1 VKDNDLP
8 EASENLEALV
18 AQALVRRGELMPT
31 TSEEVA
37 QLEQGG
43 IAFEGE
49 LPLAL
54 REYNPTTKQPSSRA
68 AGRLPQASPRR
79 AWGAMAA
86 TFVAGAAVAATALLL
101 LRPRPPVQASSEPAG
116 VATTASPAAPDQAP
130 VLVIPPLSRC
140 GKDCCAGADCETAKS
155 DLTSCPTG
163 RTCVGCQDFSGR
175 DSAYRLRLGNF
186 RSSDSV
192 DPKSLEALDVC
203 VRTGGSPWSCEPAYQ
218 DAVARPMGRL
228 LTTISRAED
237 LISSVEIELRLRGAS
252 KAYGAWR
259 SGIKL
264 GPNVMCKG
272 LGVVLEDDSGRD
284 LGGLS
289 VFLEDVFYV
298 ELARAASAEELLQKK
313 RSIQFADLEAT
324 VIATT
329 ANDEQRYVLAL
340 GPFDRELAERVQLEM
355 AANSLG
361 ASVTLGADYRL
372 GRL

>member
-1 VKDNDLP
+1 
-8 EASENLEALV
+8 
-18 AQALVRRGELMPT
+18 
-31 TSEEVA
+31 
-37 QLEQGG
+37 
-43 IAFEGE
+43 
-49 LPLAL
+49 
-54 REYNPTTKQPSSRA
+54 
-68 AGRLPQASPRR
+68 
-79 AWGAMAA
+79 
-86 TFVAGAAVAATALLL
+86 
-101 LRPRPPVQASSEPAG
+101 
-116 VATTASPAAPDQAP
+116 
-130 VLVIPPLSRC
+130 
-140 GKDCCAGADCETAKS
+140 
-155 DLTSCPTG
+155 
-163 RTCVGCQDFSGR
+163 
-175 DSAYRLRLGNF
+175 
-186 RSSDSV
+186 
-192 DPKSLEALDVC
+192 
-203 VRTGGSPWSCEPAYQ
+203 
-218 DAVARPMGRL
+218 MGRL